1 MQIRYGGAKGVLS
14 RCSALRGRQLQL
26 RPSQLKFSSSHP
38 QLEVCSVA
46 AWLPAYLN
54 RQIIAM
60 MARNG
65 VPAEVRGLGAP
76 AVSCFNRNINSNFSL
91 GALTL

>member
-26 RPSQLKFSSSHP
+26 QPSQLKFSSSHP

-60 MARNG
+60 MAHNG
-65 VPAEVRGLGAP
+65 VPADVRGLGAP
-76 AVSCFNRNINSNFSL
+76 AVSCF
-91 GALTL
+91 

>member
-1 MQIRYGGAKGVLS
+1 VLHFQIRYGGAKGVLS

-26 RPSQLKFSSSHP
+26 RPSQLKFGSSHP

-54 RQIIAM
+54 RQIIVM
-60 MARNG
+60 MEHNG
-65 VPAEVRGLGAP
+65 VPSGVGT
-76 AVSCFNRNINSNFSL
+76 NRC
-91 GALTL
+91 